1 MASLHRRRTP
11 MHDINV
17 VPYIDVML
25 VLLIIFMVT
34 APLVTPGVIDLPSVS
49 RASNAPSAPL
59 EVMIREDQSISLRS
73 RDARG
78 AVLEERRISREELA
92 PAVRALHEKQ
102 PELAVVIAADK
113 SLRYEIVLKVMDEL
127 QREQVRVGL
136 LVTPVAAPR

>member
-1 MASLHRRRTP
+1 MASLHRRRAP

-49 RASNAPSAPL
+49 RASNPPSAPL
-59 EVMIREDQSISLRS
+59 EVMIREDQSITLRS
-73 RDARG
+73 RDSNG
-78 AVLEERRISREELA
+78 AVIEERRISREELS

-102 PELAVVIAADK
+102 PQLAVVIAADK

-136 LVTPVAAPR
+136 LVTPTAMPR